1 LNWNSL
7 HGDYIEF
14 FSKEDMDRIHGTS
27 LKVLKEIGLKVTNE
41 QAFEIF
47 SETSA
52 DVDKTTKIVK
62 FPESLID
69 EALAAT
75 PSCFIWQARDPD
87 KNLDMRDTLVHFSP
101 AACPP
106 FVRDLETGEQRPTT
120 YQDCCNMVKIN
131 DALERISDCF
141 CPVFPTD
148 VPKGSEHFYMMR
160 AMTENS
166 DKCIRGRLTGTQVA
180 QDSIRIAQKITEA
193 VGIEPQGPNMIALT
207 DTISPL
213 RTDDEIVDG
222 LIEYV
227 KAGFPVILSAEIM
240 AGATGPATLAGA
252 LALQNA
258 EILSHVVLCQKL
270 KPGVPLIYG
279 TTSSV
284 MDMKTSMLRYGAP
297 EMALINAATA
307 QLARYYG
314 MPSRGAAGCT
324 DAKELD
330 MQAGYEVALNVLL
343 SALAGINYMTQSI
356 GGMDMG
362 LSVSYRKIM
371 IDHEMLGSVIRC
383 LQGIKVD
390 EEALAY
396 DVINNIGPGGTFL
409 THMHT
414 FENFRRE
421 HFISELADT
430 GSFAD
435 WEEKG
440 RISLAEKAGEEV
452 RRILGNHKPTPLPES
467 VEEEL
472 DTIEQE
478 VLERV
483 IDQNG
488 K

>member
-1 LNWNSL
+1 MDWNNL

-14 FSKEDMDRIHGTS
+14 FSKDDMDSIHATS

-41 QAFEIF
+41 QAFTIF
-47 SETSA
+47 A
-52 DVDKTTKIVK
+52 DAGAEVDGATKIVK
-62 FPESLID
+62 FSKSLVE
-69 EALAAT
+69 EALTAT
-75 PSCFIWQARDPD
+75 PSGFIWQARDPN
-87 KNLDMRDTLVHFSP
+87 KNLVMRDTLVHFSP

-160 AMTENS
+160 AMAENS
-166 DKCIRGRLTGTQVA
+166 DKCIRGRVTGTQVA
-180 QDSIRIAQKITEA
+180 LDSIRIAKKITEA
-193 VGIEPQGPNMIALT
+193 SGVEPEGPNMIALT

-222 LIEYV
+222 LIEFV
-227 KAGFPVILSAEIM
+227 KNGFPVILSAEMM
-240 AGATGPATLAGA
+240 AGGTGPATLAGT

-258 EILSHVVLCQKL
+258 EILSHVVLCQKIN
-270 KPGVPLIYG
+270 PGIPLIYG

-284 MDMKTSMLRYGAP
+284 MDMKTSMLRYGAA

-330 MQAGYEVALNVLL
+330 MQAGYEVAINVLL

-356 GGMDMG
+356 GGMDVG

-371 IDHEMLGSVIRC
+371 IDHEMLGSIIRC

-396 DVINNIGPGGTFL
+396 EVIKSVGPGGTFL
-409 THMHT
+409 TQMHT
-414 FENFRRE
+414 LNSFRRE
-421 HFISELADT
+421 HFLTELADT
-430 GSFAD
+430 ASYNI
-435 WEEKG
+435 WNEKG
-440 RISLAEKAGEEV
+440 RTSLEHKAEEEV
-452 RRILGNHKPTPLPES
+452 KDILENHKPVPLPES
-467 VEEEL
+467 VVEEL
-472 DTIEQE
+472 NTIEQE
-478 VLERV
+478 VLARV
-483 IDQNG
+483 S
-488 K
+488 

>member
-1 LNWNSL
+1 MNWNSL
-7 HGDYIEF
+7 RGDYIEF
-14 FSKEDMDRIHGTS
+14 FSREEIDAIHTTS

-41 QAFEIF
+41 QAFAIF
-47 SETSA
+47 AEA
-52 DVDKTTKIVK
+52 GAEVDSSSKIVK
-62 FPESLID
+62 FSESLI
-69 EALAAT
+69 EESLATT
-75 PSCFIWQARDPD
+75 PSGFIWQARDLK
-87 KNLDMRDTLVHFSP
+87 KNLVMRDTLVHFSP

-106 FVRDLETGEQRPTT
+106 FVRDLETGEQRSTN

-148 VPKGSEHFYMMR
+148 VPTGSEHFYMMR
-160 AMTENS
+160 AMAENS
-166 DKCIRGRLTGTQVA
+166 DKCIRGRVTGTQVA
-180 QDSIRIAQKITEA
+180 LDSIRIAKKITEA
-193 VGIEPQGPNMIALT
+193 SGVDPEGPNMIALT

-222 LIEYV
+222 LIEFV
-227 KAGFPVILSAEIM
+227 KNGFPVILSAEMM
-240 AGATGPATLAGA
+240 AGATGPATLAGI
-252 LALQNA
+252 LTLQNA
-258 EILSHVVLCQKL
+258 EILSHIVLCQKIN
-270 KPGVPLIYG
+270 PGIPLIYG
-279 TTSSV
+279 TTSSI
-284 MDMKTSMLRYGAP
+284 MDMKTSMLRYGAI

-307 QLARYYG
+307 QLSRYYN

-324 DAKELD
+324 DSKELD

-371 IDHEMLGSVIRC
+371 IDHEMLGSIIRC
-383 LQGIKVD
+383 LQGVNVD

-396 DVINNIGPGGTFL
+396 EVIKNVGPGGTFL

-414 FENFRRE
+414 LKNFRQE
-421 HFISELADT
+421 HFIAELADT
-430 GSFAD
+430 GSYSNWNENGRVSLENKA
-435 WEEKG
+435 EEKI
-440 RISLAEKAGEEV
+440 RN
-452 RRILGNHKPTPLPES
+452 ILENHKPVLLPES
-467 VEEEL
+467 VVAEL

-483 IDQNG
+483 
-488 K
+488 KKSS

>member
-1 LNWNSL
+1 
-7 HGDYIEF
+7 
-14 FSKEDMDRIHGTS
+14 
-27 LKVLKEIGLKVTNE
+27 
-41 QAFEIF
+41 
-47 SETSA
+47 
-52 DVDKTTKIVK
+52 
-62 FPESLID
+62 
-69 EALAAT
+69 
-75 PSCFIWQARDPD
+75 
-87 KNLDMRDTLVHFSP
+87 
-101 AACPP
+101 
-106 FVRDLETGEQRPTT
+106 
-120 YQDCCNMVKIN
+120 
-131 DALERISDCF
+131 
-141 CPVFPTD
+141 
-148 VPKGSEHFYMMR
+148 
-160 AMTENS
+160 
-166 DKCIRGRLTGTQVA
+166 
-180 QDSIRIAQKITEA
+180 
-193 VGIEPQGPNMIALT
+193 
-207 DTISPL
+207 
-213 RTDDEIVDG
+213 
-222 LIEYV
+222 
-227 KAGFPVILSAEIM
+227 
-240 AGATGPATLAGA
+240 
-252 LALQNA
+252 
-258 EILSHVVLCQKL
+258 
-270 KPGVPLIYG
+270 
-279 TTSSV
+279 
-284 MDMKTSMLRYGAP
+284 
-297 EMALINAATA
+297 MALINAATA